1 MAETQENF
9 EVLRGGLLGYDF
21 VISCLRRGVSAAIT
35 DDYGGGRGFEIADF
49 WLRNICIGF

>member
-49 WLRNICIGF
+49 